1 MSCFLSGLQAI
12 WTRFFPVVEALRSV
26 LAQGDL
32 GDLRVARAEFG
43 LNITHVPRAI
53 DWAQAGGALLD
64 VGIYCVQFL
73 SMVFQGQKPEK
84 ILAVGRRYETGRVLR
99 GAFDGGVSA
108 PGLLCLG
115 SPLGGSTR
123 DAAVGSPAWPGAAQA
138 LRCCRP
144 AGFSSEPVCLEGFG
158 EGCTPRVR
166 GLGNLNPETQSAL

>member
-1 MSCFLSGLQAI
+1 M
-12 WTRFFPVVEALRSV
+12 
-26 LAQGDL
+26 
-32 GDLRVARAEFG
+32 ARAEFG

-123 DAAVGSPAWPGAAQA
+123 DAAVGSPAWPGAAQVLPRRFDA
-138 LRCCRP
+138 
-144 AGFSSEPVCLEGFG
+144 AGQRASQSQCAS
-158 EGCTPRVR
+158 R
-166 GLGNLNPETQSAL
+166 GLGRVAHPEFEAWAI